1 MTRSNAKR
9 TALTKVAKAVVIPP
23 HPLNSRLQKVL
34 EAIDSVHSPKN
45 LKLSRVFFDRRVAG
59 GEFVAHGPLGPYS
72 IYINPGGNH
81 PELSLLHEIGHLL
94 DWQSIP
100 KSVPGNRN
108 FNEAPLFYDW
118 LDAVLDSGNV
128 QRLISLRDQ
137 QAAESDTYEDI
148 GYLLRPEELW
158 ARAYT
163 QYVARK
169 SGLEAL
175 NQQISAE
182 NKTAL
187 NGILYAPFWPSDQ
200 FPPIETTMDVIFQN
214 QGWTK

>member
-1 MTRSNAKR
+1 M
-9 TALTKVAKAVVIPP
+9 LTKVAKAVRLPP
-23 HPLNSRLQKVL
+23 HPLKGRLQKVL
-34 EAIDSVHSPKN
+34 EAIDSVHAPKN
-45 LKLSRVFFDRRVAG
+45 LKLSRVFFDRRILG

-72 IYINPGGNH
+72 IYINPGGRH
-81 PELSLLHEIGHLL
+81 PELSLLHEVGHLL

-108 FNEAPLFYDW
+108 FNDDTLFYEW
-118 LDAVLDSGNV
+118 LDAVLDSSNI

-137 QAAESDTYEDI
+137 QTEGSDTHADI
-148 GYLLRPEELW
+148 SYLLRPEELW

-175 NQQISAE
+175 NQQISTA
-182 NKTAL
+182 NKIAS
-187 NGILYAPFWPSDQ
+187 NGILYAPFWSSDQ
-200 FPPIETTMDVIFQN
+200 FPPIETSLDVIFQN
-214 QGWTK
+214 QGWIK

>member
-1 MTRSNAKR
+1 MRPKAKR
-9 TALTKVAKAVVIPP
+9 TTLTRVAKAVAIPP
-23 HPLNSRLQKVL
+23 HPLKKRLLAVL
-34 EAIDSVHSPKN
+34 EAIDSVHAPKN
-45 LKLSRVFFDRRVAG
+45 MKLSRVFFDRRIAG

-72 IYINPGGNH
+72 IYVNPAGNH

-100 KSVPGNRN
+100 KPVPGNRN

-137 QAAESDTYEDI
+137 QTEGADTHEEI
-148 GYLLRPEELW
+148 NYLLRPEELW

-163 QYVARK
+163 QYIARK

-175 NQQISAE
+175 NQQISAG
-182 NKTAL
+182 NHATL
-187 NGILYAPFWPSDQ
+187 NGILYVPFWPSDQ
-200 FPPIETTMDVIFQN
+200 FRPIETTMDVIFQN

>member
-1 MTRSNAKR
+1 MRPPAKSS
-9 TALTKVAKAVVIPP
+9 TLTKMAKAVVIPP
-23 HPLNSRLQKVL
+23 HPLKRRLQKVL
-34 EAIDSVHSPKN
+34 DAIDLIHALKN
-45 LKLSRVFFDRRVAG
+45 LKPSRVFFDRRIAG

-72 IYINPGGNH
+72 IYINPAANH

-94 DWQSIP
+94 GWQSIP
-100 KSVPGNRN
+100 KSLPGNRN
-108 FNEAPLFYDW
+108 FNEDPLFYDW

-137 QAAESDTYEDI
+137 QAEGSDTYEDI
-148 GYLLRPEELW
+148 NYLLRPEELW

-175 NQQISAE
+175 NQQISAG